1 MYNYSNVS
9 FVLVLHSVPGMSFK
23 SGFLTVR
30 HFQEFPVVVLADNDS
45 EDEGTSRRKVRKK
58 VAEPTEV
65 AGEQEEGSGEMADG
79 EADDDDDEEEEE
91 EDAGEEDSEASQQ
104 AGGVDVSSEGE
115 GRQTASAS
123 MSTRSESKPYSSVTH
138 KCEVRHIGSV
148 CRRER

>member
-1 MYNYSNVS
+1 M
-9 FVLVLHSVPGMSFK
+9 
-23 SGFLTVR
+23 
-30 HFQEFPVVVLADNDS
+30 
-45 EDEGTSRRKVRKK
+45 RRKVGKK

-65 AGEQEEGSGEMADG
+65 AEEQEEGSGEMGDG
-79 EADDDDDEEEEE
+79 EADDDDEE

-104 AGGVDVSSEGE
+104 AGGVDLSSEGE

-148 CRRER
+148 CRREQ